1 MDKFSALKRVLGDD
15 VGMKTLL
22 GGTAASLGGMGYG
35 IGNLAS
41 DENTAGDSAM
51 AGALYGAGA
60 GASNAGTSGVMKNA
74 AMFKGVDPALL
85 KGASGKAALLKALL
99 GAGIGGGLG
108 YAIGG
113 DE

>member
-1 MDKFSALKRVLGDD
+1 MNKFAALQRVLGED
-15 VGMKTLL
+15 VGLKTLL
-22 GGTAASLGGMGYG
+22 GGSTAAISGTASGLA
-35 IGNLAS
+35 NLAS

-51 AGALYGAGA
+51 AGALYGGGA
-60 GASNAGTSGVMKNA
+60 GANNA
-74 AMFKGVDPALL
+74 AVKGMMKQSAGDIDPRLL